1 MKDFIDNRAA
11 LFLSKRTYGVNLNE
25 NASIQS
31 IQLAMDQFKLVADIS
46 ESQILGLGAYVD
58 EIENSYELI
67 YNGIIK
73 KIDYIENVADM
84 LLSKSK
90 QVPINSNG
98 IISILDIEG
107 SEKNGCSYISGLG
120 IALEAI

>member
-46 ESQILGLGAYVD
+46 ESQILGLEAYVD

-73 KIDYIENVADM
+73 KIDYIESVADM
-84 LLSKSK
+84 LLAKSK
-90 QVPINSNG
+90 QIPINSNG

-107 SEKNGCSYISGLG
+107 SEKKGCSYISGLG

>member
-1 MKDFIDNRAA
+1 MKNFIDNRAA
-11 LFLSKRTYGVNLNE
+11 LFLSKKTYGINLNE

-31 IQLAMDQFKLVADIS
+31 IQLAIDQFKISADLS
-46 ESQILGLGAYVD
+46 ESQILGLQGYVD

-67 YNGIIK
+67 YNGLIN

-84 LLSKSK
+84 LLAKSK
-90 QVPINSNG
+90 QIPINSNG

-107 SEKNGCSYISGLG
+107 SEKNGCAYINGLG
-120 IALEAI
+120 IALETI